1 MDRRAGFTTE
11 QPQRNFCEISLA
23 NVPTALVFY
32 HYLYPDDVVSA
43 VHISELCEEL
53 VLRGW
58 AVTAMPSNRCCREDR
73 LSYPESDLWRGVKIR
88 RIWRPA
94 LSQASALGR
103 FLNAIW
109 MVGRWSMAAFQSSP
123 DVVIVGTDPILS
135 VTVAIIW
142 KLVRPNTRVAHWC
155 FDLYPEAAIEDRIL
169 RRDGWLVAFLKPV
182 LRRAYGC
189 CDLLADI
196 GSCMSDRLQA
206 YQPRGREVTLT
217 PWALSEPHG
226 PLEVDS
232 QERQTIFGMARLALM
247 YSGNFG
253 RAHSSDL
260 MLELIERLAPYEA
273 RLALSVRGNRAAT
286 LIEQVQN
293 SLNVKIVPFANQSD
307 LDVRLSAADIHV
319 VTLRDEW
326 TGTVVPSKFFGALAV
341 GRPVLFVG
349 SPKSAVARWIVKHRV
364 GWVLTESSIEEVAS
378 ELIDFADD
386 PAGRAKMFAHCH
398 TIYRLYFS
406 KQSVADQWD
415 GELRGVLDSSE
426 TLETEASVV

>member
-1 MDRRAGFTTE
+1 
-11 QPQRNFCEISLA
+11 
-23 NVPTALVFY
+23 V
-32 HYLYPDDVVSA
+32 
-43 VHISELCEEL
+43 SELCEEL
-53 VLRGW
+53 VRRGW
-58 AVTAMPSNRCCREDR
+58 SVTAMPSNRCCREEGI
-73 LSYPESDLWRGVKIR
+73 SYPPTDQWNGVKIR

-109 MVGRWSMAAFQSSP
+109 MAGRWSMAAFQNSP

-135 VTVAIIW
+135 VTVSIVW
-142 KLVRPNTRVAHWC
+142 KLVRPRTRIAHWC
-155 FDLYPEAAIEDRIL
+155 FDLYPEAAIEDGIL
-169 RRDGWLVAFLKPV
+169 RPNGWLVAFLKPV

-206 YQPRGREVTLT
+206 YHPPGRQVTLT
-217 PWALSEPHG
+217 PWALSEPHS
-226 PLEVDS
+226 PLAVDS
-232 QERQTIFGMARLALM
+232 QERQTIFGEARLALM

-260 MLELIERLAPYEA
+260 MLDLVNRLAPYDA
-273 RLALSVRGNRAAT
+273 RLALSVRGNRAAV
-286 LIEQVQN
+286 LKQQVE
-293 SLNVKIVPFANQSD
+293 SVPNVRVVPFAKQSD
-307 LDVRLSAADIHV
+307 LDLRLSAADVHV

-349 SPKSAVARWIVKHRV
+349 SPDSAVARWIVKHRV
-364 GWVLTESSIEEVAS
+364 GWVLTGSSIREVAG
-378 ELIDFADD
+378 ELIDFTDD
-386 PAGRAKMFAHCH
+386 AAGKATMFAHCH
-398 TIYRLYFS
+398 AIYCLNFS

-415 GELRGVLDSSE
+415 GELRGVLGDAE
-426 TLETEASVV
+426 TVQKEASVA